1 MAAFR
6 AAAVARNT
14 SAAAIDRSRPCCSH
28 LRAAVRELASPLV
41 VIGQCAAAL
50 PPSQWLL
57 LAASAV
63 GLAVI
68 LPAVSIS
75 GWQARMLVLASTSS
89 FVGSL
94 VDSWQCAAVL
104 VVICAVNAVALPPSQ
119 WLLAVLADTS

>member
-63 GLAVI
+63 GLALI

-75 GWQARMLVLASTSS
+75 GWQARMLVLVRSSVPLSTAGSVQLCLSSSVQLRYRHHLVAAS
-89 FVGSL
+89 
-94 VDSWQCAAVL
+94 
-104 VVICAVNAVALPPSQ
+104 
-119 WLLAVLADTS
+119 